1 MTETLFNS
9 QEALD
14 SARKWANSHNY
25 RVLSVNPLKD
35 KCVLEFIDEENIV
48 KYIAFNESG
57 RDNSVIYGTFKE
69 CALAALLNLRVN
81 DDKILNM
88 LMTL

>member
-1 MTETLFNS
+1 MTELLFNS
-9 QEALD
+9 QTAID
-14 SARKWANSHNY
+14 SAREWANSHSY
-25 RVLSVNPLKD
+25 RALSVTPLKD

-57 RDNSVIYGTFKE
+57 KDNNVIYDTFKE
-69 CALAALLNLRVN
+69 CALAALLDLRIN
-81 DDKILNM
+81 DNKILNM

>member
-1 MTETLFNS
+1 MTELLFNS
-9 QEALD
+9 QATIDL
-14 SARKWANSHNY
+14 AREWANNHNY
-25 RVLSVNPLKD
+25 RALSVTPLKD
-35 KCVLEFIDEENIV
+35 KCVLEFINEENIV
-48 KYIAFNESG
+48 KYIAFNECG
-57 RDNSVIYGTFKE
+57 KDNNVVYGTFKE

>member
-9 QEALD
+9 QTAIDL
-14 SARKWANSHNY
+14 ARDWANSHNY
-25 RVLSVNPLKD
+25 RSLSVTPLKD
-35 KCVLEFIDEENIV
+35 KCVLEFINEENIV
-48 KYIAFNESG
+48 KYISFNESG
-57 RDNSVIYGTFKE
+57 KDNNVVYGTFKE

>member
-1 MTETLFNS
+1 MTELLFNS
-9 QEALD
+9 QTAID
-14 SARKWANSHNY
+14 SAREWANSHSY
-25 RVLSVNPLKD
+25 KVLSITPLKD
-35 KCVLEFIDEENIV
+35 KCVLEFIDEENVV

-57 RDNSVIYGTFKE
+57 KDNNVVYGTFKE
-69 CALAALLNLRVN
+69 CALAALLDLRVN

>member
-1 MTETLFNS
+1 MTEVLFNS
-9 QEALD
+9 QAALD

-25 RVLSVNPLKD
+25 RALSVSPLKD